1 MCCSCNV
8 LYRWEKSSRYSCPN
22 RHNRYDHTPLRRGV
36 PWCFTH
42 EPVLIYRNIVDAF
55 LRGFIKGTQYGPQ
68 LEELNHTCTSN
79 IVALFPEGV
88 SIDKTIDARVVGGKL
103 LLHSVHKLS
112 VLPTQPSS
120 TPTSPCDLS
129 QIVSDRLLP
138 AVYKFTARIGC
149 THTPDRVPA
158 VILYAFRLWVGCCGD
173 RTRSLD
179 LLSRGWCATDLRVR
193 VELDCGGTRVQI
205 EVEMWQS
212 FGGRDSDNRDEA
224 EDAHFSDEPMID
236 EPFDINHPPVRD
248 LEKVFKGGVE
258 GECAGLWAPNQLRRR
273 QSWIQ
278 LWNWHYDP
286 IMSQLRRYGV
296 I

>member
-1 MCCSCNV
+1 MAQRIHLHDQANFDFLQST
-8 LYRWEKSSRYSCPN
+8 WEGANHFAAGRKSSTLSGG
-22 RHNRYDHTPLRRGV
+22 TPAAERCATRLS
-36 PWCFTH
+36 WAIDACF
-42 EPVLIYRNIVDAF
+42 AF
-55 LRGFIKGTQYGPQ
+55 TS
-68 LEELNHTCTSN
+68 NHTSSVPDASLIQTTVVSPSLVN
-79 IVALFPEGV
+79 KPGV
-88 SIDKTIDARVVGGKL
+88 WNSAVRERTEDIY
-103 LLHSVHKLS
+103 SVQS
-112 VLPTQPSS
+112 
-120 TPTSPCDLS
+120 
-129 QIVSDRLLP
+129 P
-138 AVYKFTARIGC
+138 AVNHC
-149 THTPDRVPA
+149 THDFCHGVVNLRSRVIRQGSKRVVPA